1 MTLPKPPD
9 LPQELRNAAV
19 MPSKDSNL
27 AIVSLIT
34 GILGWIL
41 IPVFGSLAA
50 IVTGHLA
57 NKEIAESDG
66 KLTGKGMAT
75 AGLIL
80 GYIQMGFIV
89 LILIAAIVCLIV
101 FSANIANMI
110 NINA

>member
-9 LPQELRNAAV
+9 LPQELRSAAA
-19 MPSKDSNL
+19 MPLKDSNL
-27 AIVSLIT
+27 AIASLIT

-41 IPVFGSLAA
+41 IPVYGSLAA

-57 NKEIAESDG
+57 HKEIEESGG
-66 KLTGKGMAT
+66 KLAGKGMAT

-89 LILIAAIVCLIV
+89 LALIAAIVCLIV
-101 FSANIANMI
+101 FSANIANII